1 MFVMSSEAP
10 IVFESISKCYRIYSN
25 PKDRL
30 KQALADRLHLLR
42 SNPAGSAPTYYREHW
57 ALRDVTFE
65 LGQGESIGI
74 LGRNGAGKSTLLQIV
89 AGTLEPSS
97 GRVATKGR
105 ITALLELG
113 SGFNPDFTGRENVL
127 LNAQIL
133 GLTPEQALDRFDE
146 IAAFADIG
154 DFIEQPVKTYSS
166 GMMMRLAFA
175 VQTAVDPKVL
185 VVDEALAV
193 GDMFFQAKCI
203 ARIKKLLDSGVSLL
217 YVSHDPGTVR
227 QLCNRALLI
236 QEGRVKALG
245 EARAVADEYAAL
257 QMTERN
263 QAAKATRA
271 TQRTAGVTV
280 TPDESP
286 EKVGAGQTATRSPTA
301 AQGADSDCFKTIDIN
316 RAAFTDRLAHH
327 RTGTLEAE
335 ILNVQ
340 MLRNGSVR
348 TEFDF
353 KEEVTIRVFVHFKS
367 QLDNLNLSIQ
377 IRNRQGLGLIFYD
390 LRLQEEMHHI
400 YQQGKTYCFD
410 WSVAL
415 PLMCEHYH
423 LQVVL
428 AHPPTVPGDDWVF
441 VDNIPNAY
449 DFFVSAVPGLPIS
462 SYIALPAQVQIM
474 SS

>member
-1 MFVMSSEAP
+1 MSSEAP
-10 IVFESISKCYRIYSN
+10 IVLESISKCYRIYSN

-30 KQALADRLHLLR
+30 KQAIASRLHTLR
-42 SNPAGSAPTYYREHW
+42 RNPADSAPIHYREHW
-57 ALRDVTFE
+57 ALRDVSFE

-97 GRVATKGR
+97 GSVVTKGR

-133 GLTPEQALDRFDE
+133 GLTPKQALERFDD

-154 DFIEQPVKTYSS
+154 AFIEQPVKTYSS

-175 VQTAVDPKVL
+175 VQTAVDPKIL
-185 VVDEALAV
+185 IVDEALAV

-263 QAAKATRA
+263 QAAKATRS
-271 TQRTAGVTV
+271 TRRTAEDTV
-280 TPDESP
+280 TGGESL
-286 EKVGAGQTATRSPTA
+286 EKCGSGEA
-301 AQGADSDCFKTIDIN
+301 AVVTPMSITGVAPDCFKTIDIN
-316 RAAFTDRLAHH
+316 RAVFFERLAHH

-335 ILNVQ
+335 VLNVQ
-340 MLRNGSVR
+340 MLRAGDVR

-353 KEEVTIRVFVHFKS
+353 KERVTIRVFVHFKS
-367 QLDNLNLSIQ
+367 RLDNLNLSIQ

-390 LRLQEEMHHI
+390 LRLQEEMHHT
-400 YQQGKTYCFD
+400 YQEGKTYCFD
-410 WSVAL
+410 WSVVL

-423 LQVVL
+423 LQLIL
-428 AHPPTVPGDDWVF
+428 AHPPAIPGDDWVF

-462 SYIALPAQVQIM
+462 SYVALSAQVQIM

>member
-1 MFVMSSEAP
+1 MTTGAP
-10 IVFESISKCYRIYSN
+10 IILDSISKCYRIYGN

-30 KQALADRLHLLR
+30 RQAIANRLHPIR
-42 SNPAGSAPTYYREHW
+42 GKGKPAPVYYREHW
-57 ALRDVTFE
+57 ALRDISFE

-97 GRVATKGR
+97 GTVATRGR

-113 SGFNPDFTGRENVL
+113 SGFNPDFTGRDNVV

-154 DFIEQPVKTYSS
+154 DFIDQPVKTYSS
-166 GMMMRLAFA
+166 GMMMRLAFS

-185 VVDEALAV
+185 IVDEALAV

-245 EARAVADEYAAL
+245 AARDVADEYAAL
-257 QMTERN
+257 QLDERN
-263 QAAKATRA
+263 QSARAGKRAAPAEIT
-271 TQRTAGVTV
+271 G
-280 TPDESP
+280 DEA
-286 EKVGAGQTATRSPTA
+286 KVGAGGTATIAPPADTNTA
-301 AQGADSDCFKTIDIN
+301 TPPCFRTIEIN
-316 RAAFTDRLAHH
+316 RDAFQQRLLHN
-327 RTGTLEAE
+327 RTGTREAE
-335 ILNVQ
+335 FLNVQ
-340 MLRNGSVR
+340 MLRGEHVR

-353 KEEVTIRVFVHFKS
+353 KEQVTIRVFVLFHMR
-367 QLDNLNLSIQ
+367 LDNFNLSIQ
-377 IRNRQGLGLIFYD
+377 IRNRQGLGLVFFD
-390 LRLQEEMHHI
+390 LRLQQEMDRV
-400 YQQGKTYCFD
+400 YEAGKTYCFD
-410 WSVAL
+410 WTVSL

-423 LQVVL
+423 LQTIL
-428 AHPPTVPGDDWVF
+428 AHPPVIPGDDWVF
-441 VDNIPNAY
+441 VDSIPNAY
-449 DFFVSAVPGLPIS
+449 DFFVTPVPGLPIS
-462 SYIALPAQVQIM
+462 SFVALPAQVAIA
-474 SS
+474 SAI

>member
-1 MFVMSSEAP
+1 MSIEVP
-10 IVFESISKCYRIYSN
+10 IILESVGKCYRIYDN
-25 PKDRL
+25 PKDRF
-30 KQALADRLHLLR
+30 KQAL
-42 SNPAGSAPTYYREHW
+42 SNQLYQLGGKKKSSPIYYREHW
-57 ALRDVTFE
+57 ALRDVSFE
-65 LGQGESIGI
+65 LRQGESIGI

-89 AGTLEPSS
+89 AGTLEPSLGS
-97 GRVATKGR
+97 VVTKGR

-154 DFIEQPVKTYSS
+154 VFIEQPVKTYSS

-185 VVDEALAV
+185 IVDEALAV

-236 QEGRVKALG
+236 QEGCVKALG
-245 EARAVADEYAAL
+245 DSRAVADEYAAV
-257 QMTERN
+257 QMNERN
-263 QAAKATRA
+263 KAAMT
-271 TQRTAGVTV
+271 TAKVIEAN
-280 TPDESP
+280 DESE
-286 EKVGAGQTATRSPTA
+286 EKNNLE
-301 AQGADSDCFKTIDIN
+301 ADVPDILEIVTDVFSENFKTININ
-316 RAAFTDRLAHH
+316 RAAFTERLSQR
-327 RTGTLEAE
+327 RTGTLDAE
-335 ILNVQ
+335 IVNVQ
-340 MLRNGSVR
+340 MLRDGRVS

-353 KEEVTIRVFVHFKS
+353 KENVTIRVFVKFKK

-377 IRNRQGLGLIFYD
+377 VRNRQGLGLVFYD
-390 LRLQEEMHHI
+390 LRLQDEMRRS
-400 YQQGKTYCFD
+400 YQKGRTYSFD
-410 WSVAL
+410 WSVSL

-423 LQVVL
+423 LQVIL
-428 AHPPTVPGDDWVF
+428 AHPPAVAGDDWLF
-441 VDNIPNAY
+441 VDSIPNAY
-449 DFFVSAVPGLPIS
+449 DFFVTLMPGLPIS
-462 SYIALPAQVQIM
+462 SYVALPCEVHIM